1 MNQTNKSQ
9 IEQRI
14 QLSKIAVDM
23 HLASYRVVRQLDHS
37 APQPA
42 QKFSP
47 EGFMRWLR
55 KQCEIA
61 QRVVVCYEAGCFG
74 FGPARGMRE
83 LGAEVLVIA
92 PQNWDEAGK
101 KQVND
106 RVDAS
111 VMCARLSQYLD
122 GHRKALSPVAIPTP
136 EEEARRAQSRFRDQ
150 LRKEVRRLQARG
162 RSLLLLQQIVVRGRW
177 WRGKT
182 WGLICAQA
190 VGWVQD
196 QLEIW
201 KELIERSEAHA
212 QRVEAALREAAA
224 AKTLFHGQGA
234 LTAEML
240 ERELL
245 DPQRFRN
252 PRQVGNY
259 FGLCP
264 SESTTSD
271 NRRLG
276 SITKRGNPRLR
287 RLLIELSWRVVR
299 YQPHYHGLRKFLPL
313 LRDRRAGAGARK
325 KAIVAVARRL
335 AVDLWRVRT
344 GRRTVAQLGLSES
357 AASSAQQLN

>member
-1 MNQTNKSQ
+1 MNRTNKSK
-9 IEQRI
+9 IEQKI
-14 QLSKIAVDM
+14 ALIKIAVDM

-37 APQPA
+37 TPQPA

-47 EGFMRWLR
+47 QGFWPWLR
-55 KQCEIA
+55 KQLETA
-61 QRVVVCYEAGCFG
+61 ERVVVCYEAGCFG
-74 FGPARGMRE
+74 FGPARRMRE
-83 LGAEVLVIA
+83 LGAEALVIA

-106 RVDAS
+106 RLDAM

-122 GHRKALSPVAIPTP
+122 GHHKALCPVAIPTP
-136 EEEARRAQSRFRDQ
+136 EEEARRAQGRFRDQ

-162 RSLLLLQQIVVRGRW
+162 RSLLLLQEIAVRGCW
-177 WRGKT
+177 WRGAT
-182 WGLICAQA
+182 WKLICGQA
-190 VGWVQD
+190 PQWVQ
-196 QLEIW
+196 QHLEIW
-201 KELIERSEAHA
+201 KELIERTEAHA
-212 QRVEAALREAAA
+212 EAVEAALRQAASG
-224 AKTLFHGQGA
+224 KSLFHGEGA
-234 LTAEML
+234 LTSEML

-245 DPQRFRN
+245 DPHRFRN

-271 NRRLG
+271 KRQLG

-299 YQPHYHGLRKFLPL
+299 YQPQYRGLQKFLPL
-313 LRDRRAGAGARK
+313 LRERKAGASARK

-344 GRRTVAQLGLSES
+344 GRRTAAELGLS
-357 AASSAQQLN
+357 AGAPTLAQKLN

>member
-1 MNQTNKSQ
+1 MRTNKSQ
-9 IEQRI
+9 IEQ
-14 QLSKIAVDM
+14 KIALIKLAVDM

-37 APQPA
+37 TPQPA

-47 EGFMRWLR
+47 EGFLRWLG
-55 KQCEIA
+55 QQLLLA
-61 QRVVVCYEAGCFG
+61 SRVVVCYEAGCFG
-74 FGPARGMRE
+74 FGPARRMRAM
-83 LGAEVLVIA
+83 GAEVLVIA

-106 RVDAS
+106 RLDAM

-122 GHRKALSPVAIPTP
+122 GHRKALCPVAIPTP
-136 EEEARRAQSRFRDQ
+136 EEEARRAEGRFRDQ

-162 RSLLLLQQIVVRGRW
+162 RSLLLLQEIAVRGRW
-177 WRGKT
+177 WRGAT
-182 WGLICAQA
+182 WKLISEQA
-190 VGWVQD
+190 PQWVQQ

-212 QRVEAALREAAA
+212 ERVEAALRQAASTKA
-224 AKTLFHGQGA
+224 LFHGEGA
-234 LTAEML
+234 LSSEIL

-271 NRRLG
+271 KRQLG

-299 YQPHYHGLRKFLPL
+299 YQPQYRGLRKFLPIL
-313 LRDRRAGAGARK
+313 GDRKAGASARK
-325 KAIVAVARRL
+325 RAIVAVARRL

-344 GRRTVAQLGLSES
+344 GRRTAAELGLSEG
-357 AASSAQQLN
+357 APALAQKLN